1 MGNTHYSSAF
11 KTVAVLM
18 QMVCLIVVIVVFSL
32 LVNLFGRSMFT
43 LSDVGTDS
51 FFDSSYY
58 TKVLS
63 SELVDLGNYLQLQGS
78 REKSEKD
85 TINYKKYKMQF
96 QEDNTNLCYWY
107 ENGGNIRTNME
118 IEGKYQRDSVLEYAR
133 ELGSYLYYDDS
144 RISFEGN
151 IKGKSYYFQRNILRL
166 FQNSGENGGLI
177 VAVDMHL
184 PKDDGIKEAADIYY
198 AYFPWVETGVFLG
211 LLSAMCFVLLI
222 IYLTLATGRNDE
234 DEKIRLYRI
243 DYLPMEISLTVFL
256 LYISGLFAF
265 CAKLGQKSWD
275 IASSL
280 ILAGTLVFI
289 SDGVLLTLYLSLVRK
304 IKADIFVSTS
314 LLGWSVRTVKKRMRL
329 QPYRRGTLIRMFF
342 IISIALFFGEQAF
355 GKGRWWGYAGLLAEI
370 ILTGTYILSQE
381 NQRMEI
387 VSGITEITNGNMD
400 YKFVESDYT
409 GECRVM
415 AERINNIGMGLSNA
429 VEENLKSERLKTE
442 LITNVSHDIKT
453 PLTSIINYVNLI
465 KMENI
470 QNEKIENY
478 VDILEKKSMR
488 LKQLTEDLMEVS
500 KISSGN
506 IELDMQPINMV
517 ELIYQTGGE
526 FNEIFEAKGLTIITR
541 LPKEPVMILA
551 DGSRLW
557 RVVQNLYNNAAKYA
571 LKDTRVYVE
580 LKVEEGWAEFS
591 MKDISE
597 QELETAAD
605 DLSERFVRGDES
617 RGTEGSGLGLSIA
630 RSLTNLMGGT
640 FEIHLD
646 GDLFTVSIVFPSIDF
661 TAGA

>member
-18 QMVCLIVVIVVFSL
+18 QMVFLIIVIVVFSL

-43 LSDVGTDS
+43 LGDVGTDS
-51 FFDSSYY
+51 FFDSSYF
-58 TKVLS
+58 TNILS
-63 SELVDLGNYLQLQGS
+63 GELIELGNYLQLQGG

-85 TINYKKYKMQF
+85 TIKYKQYKMQF
-96 QEDNTNLCYWY
+96 DEGNTNLYYWY
-107 ENGGNIRTNME
+107 ENGGSIHSNME
-118 IEGKYQRDSVLEYAR
+118 LDGKDQREDVLDYAKS
-133 ELGSYLYYDDS
+133 LGSYLYYDDS

-184 PKDDGIKEAADIYY
+184 PKDDAIKEAADVYY
-198 AYFPWVETGVFLG
+198 TYFPWVETGVFLG
-211 LLSAMCFVLLI
+211 ILSSMCFVLCI
-222 IYLTLATGRNDE
+222 IYLTLATGRNDA
-234 DEKIRLYRI
+234 DEKVRLYRI
-243 DYLPMEISLTVFL
+243 DYLPMEIEFAVFL
-256 LYISGLFAF
+256 IFISGLFAF

-289 SDGVLLTLYLSLVRK
+289 TDGVLLTLYLSLVRK
-304 IKADIFVSTS
+304 IKADIFISTS
-314 LLGWSVRTVKKRMRL
+314 LLGWSVRTVKKRMSL
-329 QPYRRGTLIRMFF
+329 QPYKRGSMIRMASV
-342 IISIALFFGEQAF
+342 IVTAAFFGWEAF
-355 GKGRWWGYAGLLAEI
+355 CGRHWWAYAGLAAEI
-370 ILTGTYILSQE
+370 IVVITSIISQE
-381 NQRMEI
+381 NQRMQI
-387 VSGITEITNGNMD
+387 INGITEISNGNMNF
-400 YKFVESDYT
+400 KFVESEYT
-409 GECRVM
+409 GECRIL
-415 AERINNIGMGLSNA
+415 AEKINNIGMGLSNA

-465 KMENI
+465 KMEHI

-506 IELDMQPINMV
+506 IELDMQVINMV

-526 FNEIFEAKGLTIITR
+526 FNEIFEEKGLTIITR

-597 QELETAAD
+597 QELEAGAG

-640 FEIHLD
+640 FQIHLD
-646 GDLFTVSIVFPSIDF
+646 GDLFTVSIVFPCIDL
-661 TAGA
+661 

>member
-1 MGNTHYSSAF
+1 MGNTHYNNAF

-18 QMVCLIVVIVVFSL
+18 QMVFLIIVIVVFSL

-51 FFDSSYY
+51 FFDSSYF

-63 SELVDLGNYLQLQGS
+63 SELIELGDYLALQGG
-78 REKSEKD
+78 RERSEKD
-85 TINYKKYKMQF
+85 TIKYKQYKMQF
-96 QEDNTNLCYWY
+96 DEGDTNLYYWY
-107 ENGGNIRTNME
+107 ENGGGIHTNME
-118 IEGKYQRDSVLEYAR
+118 LEGIGQREEVLEYAKN
-133 ELGSYLYYDDS
+133 LGSYLHYDDS

-166 FQNSGENGGLI
+166 FQNSGDNGGLI
-177 VAVDMHL
+177 VAVDIHL
-184 PKDDGIKEAADIYY
+184 PKEDAIKEAADVYY
-198 AYFPWVETGVFLG
+198 TYFPWIETGIFLG
-211 LLSAMCFVLLI
+211 ILASMCFVLCI

-234 DEKIRLYRI
+234 DEEIRLYRI
-243 DYLPMEISLTVFL
+243 DYFPMEIELAVFL
-256 LYISGLFAF
+256 IYISALFAF
-265 CAKLGQKSWD
+265 CARLGQKSWD

-280 ILAGTLVFI
+280 ILSGTLVFI
-289 SDGVLLTLYLSLVRK
+289 SDGILLTLYLSLVRK

-314 LLGWSVRTVKKRMRL
+314 LLGWAYRTIKRRMSL
-329 QPYRRGTLIRMFF
+329 QQYKRGTVIRMAV
-342 IISIALFFGEQAF
+342 IITAALFFGWEAF
-355 GKGRWWGYAGLLAEI
+355 HSGHWWAYAGILAEI
-370 ILTGTYILSQE
+370 FVVGTSVLSQE
-381 NQRMEI
+381 NQRIQI
-387 VSGITEITNGNMD
+387 VNGITEISNGNID
-400 YKFVESDYT
+400 YKFVESEYS
-409 GECRVM
+409 GACRAL
-415 AERINNIGMGLSNA
+415 AEKINNIGMGLSNA

-526 FNEIFEAKGLTIITR
+526 FNEIFEEKGLTIITR

-597 QELETAAD
+597 QELKAEEN

-640 FEIHLD
+640 FVVHLD
-646 GDLFTVSIVFPSIDF
+646 GDLFTVSIVFPSINL
-661 TAGA
+661 

>member
-1 MGNTHYSSAF
+1 M
-11 KTVAVLM
+11 
-18 QMVCLIVVIVVFSL
+18 
-32 LVNLFGRSMFT
+32 
-43 LSDVGTDS
+43 SDVGTDS

-63 SELVDLGNYLQLQGS
+63 GQLVDLGNYLQFQGS

-85 TINYKKYKMQF
+85 TIKYKQYKMQF
-96 QEDNTNLCYWY
+96 EGENSNLYYWY
-107 ENGGNIRTNME
+107 ENGGDIRTNME
-118 IEGKYQRDSVLEYAR
+118 IEEKYQREYVLKYAR

-144 RISFEGN
+144 RIYFEGN

-184 PKDDGIKEAADIYY
+184 PNDDEIKEAADIYY
-198 AYFPWVETGVFLG
+198 AYFPWVEISVFLG
-211 LLSAMCFVLLI
+211 ILSSMCFVLFI

-234 DEKIRLYRI
+234 DETIRLYRI
-243 DYLPMEISLTVFL
+243 DYLPMEILLAVFL
-256 LYISGLFAF
+256 IYISFLFAF

-329 QPYRRGTLIRMFF
+329 QPYKRGTVIRMVFLVVVAFF
-342 IISIALFFGEQAF
+342 FAEEAF
-355 GKGRWWGYAGLLAEI
+355 GKGRWWGYVGLLAEI
-370 ILTGTYILSQE
+370 ALVFTCTLSQE

-387 VSGITEITNGNMD
+387 LSGITQITGGNMD

-409 GECRVM
+409 GECRIM

-506 IELDMQPINMV
+506 IELDMQQINMV

-526 FNEIFEAKGLTIITR
+526 FNEIFEEKGLTIITR
-541 LPKEPVMILA
+541 LPKEPVMIFA

-597 QELETAAD
+597 QELETAPD

-617 RGTEGSGLGLSIA
+617 RRTEGSGLGLSIA

-646 GDLFTVSIVFPSIDF
+646 GDLFTVSIVFPCIGFS
-661 TAGA
+661 AGT

>member
-1 MGNTHYSSAF
+1 MGNTHYSNAF

-18 QMVCLIVVIVVFSL
+18 QMVFLIIVIVVFSL

-43 LSDVGTDS
+43 LGDVGTDS

-63 SELVDLGNYLQLQGS
+63 SELIELGNYLQLQGS

-85 TINYKKYKMQF
+85 TIKYKQYKMQF
-96 QEDNTNLCYWY
+96 DEGGTNLYYWY
-107 ENGGNIRTNME
+107 ENGGSIRSNME
-118 IEGKYQRDSVLEYAR
+118 LEGMYQREDVLEYAQS
-133 ELGSYLYYDDS
+133 LGSYLYYDDS
-144 RISFEGN
+144 HISFEGN

-177 VAVDMHL
+177 VAVDTHL
-184 PKDDGIKEAADIYY
+184 SKDDEIKEAADIYY
-198 AYFPWVETGVFLG
+198 TYVPWIETAVFLG
-211 LLSAMCFVLLI
+211 ILASMCFVLCI

-243 DYLPMEISLTVFL
+243 DYFPMEIELTVFL
-256 LYISGLFAF
+256 VYISALFAF
-265 CAKLGQKSWD
+265 CARLGQKSWD

-280 ILAGTLVFI
+280 ILSGTLVFI
-289 SDGVLLTLYLSLVRK
+289 SDGILLTLYLSLVRK
-304 IKADIFVSTS
+304 IKADIFVSSS
-314 LLGWSVRTVKKRMRL
+314 LLGWVWRTVKRRMSL
-329 QPYRRGTLIRMFF
+329 QPYKRGTVIRMAV
-342 IISIALFFGEQAF
+342 IIAAALFFGEEAF
-355 GKGRWWGYAGLLAEI
+355 CGRHWWAYVGLLAEV
-370 ILTGTYILSQE
+370 ILVGTGILSQE
-381 NQRMEI
+381 NQRMQI
-387 VSGITEITNGNMD
+387 MNGITEISNGNID
-400 YKFVESDYT
+400 YKFVESEYS
-409 GECRVM
+409 GECRNL
-415 AERINNIGMGLSNA
+415 AEKINNIGKGLSNA

-465 KMENI
+465 KMEHI

-526 FNEIFEAKGLTIITR
+526 FNEIFEEKGLTIITR

-580 LKVEEGWAEFS
+580 LKVEEGWAKFS

-597 QELETAAD
+597 QELETEGS

-630 RSLTNLMGGT
+630 RSLTNLMGGS

-646 GDLFTVSIVFPSIDF
+646 GDLFTVSIVFPSI
-661 TAGA
+661 GL

>member
-1 MGNTHYSSAF
+1 MGDTHYSNTF

-18 QMVCLIVVIVVFSL
+18 QMVFLIIVIVVFSL

-63 SELVDLGNYLQLQGS
+63 SELIELGNYLQLQGS

-85 TINYKKYKMQF
+85 TIKYKQYKMQF
-96 QEDNTNLCYWY
+96 DDGDTNLYYWY
-107 ENGGNIRTNME
+107 ENGGSIRSNME
-118 IEGKYQRDSVLEYAR
+118 LEGMYQREDVLEYA
-133 ELGSYLYYDDS
+133 ESLGSYLYYDDS

-177 VAVDMHL
+177 VAVDTHL
-184 PKDDGIKEAADIYY
+184 SKDDEIKEAADIYY
-198 AYFPWVETGVFLG
+198 TYFPWIETAVFLG
-211 LLSAMCFVLLI
+211 ILASMCFVLCI

-243 DYLPMEISLTVFL
+243 DYFPMEIELAVFL
-256 LYISGLFAF
+256 IYISALFAF
-265 CAKLGQKSWD
+265 CARLGQKSWD

-280 ILAGTLVFI
+280 ILSGTLVFI
-289 SDGVLLTLYLSLVRK
+289 SDGILLTLYLSLVRK
-304 IKADIFVSTS
+304 IKADIFVSSS
-314 LLGWSVRTVKKRMRL
+314 LLGWTWRTVKQRMSL
-329 QPYRRGTLIRMFF
+329 QPYKKGTVIRMAV
-342 IISIALFFGEQAF
+342 IIAAALFFGEEAF
-355 GKGRWWGYAGLLAEI
+355 CGRHWWAYVGLLAEI
-370 ILTGTYILSQE
+370 IVVGTGILSQE
-381 NQRMEI
+381 NQRMQI
-387 VSGITEITNGNMD
+387 MNGITEISNGNID
-400 YKFVESDYT
+400 YKFVESEYS
-409 GECRVM
+409 GECRNL
-415 AERINNIGMGLSNA
+415 AEKINNIGKGLSNA

-465 KMENI
+465 KLEHI

-526 FNEIFEAKGLTIITR
+526 FNEIFEEKGLTIITR

-580 LKVEEGWAEFS
+580 LKVEEGWAKFS

-597 QELETAAD
+597 QELETEGS
-605 DLSERFVRGDES
+605 DLSERFVRGDQA

-630 RSLTNLMGGT
+630 RSLTNLMGGS

-646 GDLFTVSIVFPSIDF
+646 GDLFTVSIVFPGIDL
-661 TAGA
+661 

>member
-1 MGNTHYSSAF
+1 MGNTHYSNAF

-18 QMVCLIVVIVVFSL
+18 QMVFLIIVIVVFSL

-43 LSDVGTDS
+43 LGDVGTDS

-63 SELVDLGNYLQLQGS
+63 SELIELGNYLQLQGS

-85 TINYKKYKMQF
+85 TIKYKQYKMQF
-96 QEDNTNLCYWY
+96 DEGDTNLYYWY
-107 ENGGNIRTNME
+107 ENGGSIRSNME
-118 IEGKYQRDSVLEYAR
+118 LEGMYQREDVLEYAQS
-133 ELGSYLYYDDS
+133 LGSYLYYDDS

-177 VAVDMHL
+177 VAVDTHL
-184 PKDDGIKEAADIYY
+184 SKDDEIKEAADIYY
-198 AYFPWVETGVFLG
+198 TYVPWIETAVFLG
-211 LLSAMCFVLLI
+211 ILASMCFVLCI

-243 DYLPMEISLTVFL
+243 DYFPMEIELTVFL
-256 LYISGLFAF
+256 VYISALFAF
-265 CAKLGQKSWD
+265 CARLGQKSWD

-280 ILAGTLVFI
+280 ILSGTLVFI
-289 SDGVLLTLYLSLVRK
+289 SDGILLTLYLSLVRK
-304 IKADIFVSTS
+304 IKADIFVSSS
-314 LLGWSVRTVKKRMRL
+314 LLGWVWRTVKRRMSL
-329 QPYRRGTLIRMFF
+329 QPYKRGTVIRMTV
-342 IISIALFFGEQAF
+342 IIAAALFFGEEAF
-355 GKGRWWGYAGLLAEI
+355 CGRHWWAYVGLLAEVILVGTGI
-370 ILTGTYILSQE
+370 ISQE
-381 NQRMEI
+381 NQRMQI
-387 VSGITEITNGNMD
+387 MNGITEISNGNID
-400 YKFVESDYT
+400 YKFVESEYS
-409 GECRVM
+409 GECRNL
-415 AERINNIGMGLSNA
+415 AEKINNIGKGLSNA

-465 KMENI
+465 KMEHI

-526 FNEIFEAKGLTIITR
+526 FNEIFEEKGLTIITR

-580 LKVEEGWAEFS
+580 LKVEEGWAKFS

-597 QELETAAD
+597 QELETEGS

-630 RSLTNLMGGT
+630 RSLTNLMGGS

-646 GDLFTVSIVFPSIDF
+646 GDLFTVSIVFPSI
-661 TAGA
+661 GL

>member
-1 MGNTHYSSAF
+1 MGNTHYSNAF

-18 QMVCLIVVIVVFSL
+18 QMVFLIIVIVVFSL

-43 LSDVGTDS
+43 LGDVGTDS

-63 SELVDLGNYLQLQGS
+63 SELIELGNYLQLQGS

-85 TINYKKYKMQF
+85 TIKYKQYKMQF
-96 QEDNTNLCYWY
+96 DEGGTNLYYWY
-107 ENGGNIRTNME
+107 ENGGSIRSNME
-118 IEGKYQRDSVLEYAR
+118 SEGMYQREDVLEYAQS
-133 ELGSYLYYDDS
+133 LGSYLYYDDS

-177 VAVDMHL
+177 VAVDTHL
-184 PKDDGIKEAADIYY
+184 SKDDEIKEAADIYY
-198 AYFPWVETGVFLG
+198 TYVPWIETAVFLG
-211 LLSAMCFVLLI
+211 ILASMCFVLCI

-243 DYLPMEISLTVFL
+243 DYFPMEIELTVFL
-256 LYISGLFAF
+256 VYISALFAF
-265 CAKLGQKSWD
+265 CARLGQKSWD

-280 ILAGTLVFI
+280 ILSGTLVFI
-289 SDGVLLTLYLSLVRK
+289 SDGILLTLYLSLVRK
-304 IKADIFVSTS
+304 IKADIFVSSS
-314 LLGWSVRTVKKRMRL
+314 LLGWVWRTVKRRMSL
-329 QPYRRGTLIRMFF
+329 QPYKRGTVIRMAV
-342 IISIALFFGEQAF
+342 IIAAALFFGEEAF
-355 GKGRWWGYAGLLAEI
+355 CGRHWWAYVGLLAEV
-370 ILTGTYILSQE
+370 ILVGTGILSQE
-381 NQRMEI
+381 NQRMQI
-387 VSGITEITNGNMD
+387 MNGITEISNGNID
-400 YKFVESDYT
+400 YKFVESEYS
-409 GECRVM
+409 GECRNL
-415 AERINNIGMGLSNA
+415 AEKINNIGKGLSNA

-465 KMENI
+465 KMEHI

-526 FNEIFEAKGLTIITR
+526 FNEIFEEKGLTIITR

-580 LKVEEGWAEFS
+580 LKVEEGWAKFS

-597 QELETAAD
+597 QELETEGS

-630 RSLTNLMGGT
+630 RSLTNLMGGS

-646 GDLFTVSIVFPSIDF
+646 GDLFTVSIVFPSI
-661 TAGA
+661 GL

>member
-1 MGNTHYSSAF
+1 
-11 KTVAVLM
+11 M
-18 QMVCLIVVIVVFSL
+18 QMVFLIIVIVVFSL

-63 SELVDLGNYLQLQGS
+63 SELIELGNYLQLQGS

-85 TINYKKYKMQF
+85 TIKYKQYKMQF
-96 QEDNTNLCYWY
+96 DDGDTNLYYWY
-107 ENGGNIRTNME
+107 ENGGSIRSNME
-118 IEGKYQRDSVLEYAR
+118 LEGMYQREDVLEYA
-133 ELGSYLYYDDS
+133 ESLGSYLYYDDS

-177 VAVDMHL
+177 VAVDTHL
-184 PKDDGIKEAADIYY
+184 SKDDEIKEAADIYY
-198 AYFPWVETGVFLG
+198 TYFPWIETAVFLG
-211 LLSAMCFVLLI
+211 ILASMCFVLCI

-243 DYLPMEISLTVFL
+243 DYFPMEIELAVFL
-256 LYISGLFAF
+256 IYISALFAF
-265 CAKLGQKSWD
+265 CARLGQKSWD

-280 ILAGTLVFI
+280 ILSGTLVFI
-289 SDGVLLTLYLSLVRK
+289 SDGILLTLYLSLVRK
-304 IKADIFVSTS
+304 IKADIFVSSS
-314 LLGWSVRTVKKRMRL
+314 LLGWTWRTVKQRMSL
-329 QPYRRGTLIRMFF
+329 QPYKKGTVIRMAV
-342 IISIALFFGEQAF
+342 IIAAALFFGEEAF
-355 GKGRWWGYAGLLAEI
+355 CGRHWWAYVGLLAEI
-370 ILTGTYILSQE
+370 IVVGTGILSQE
-381 NQRMEI
+381 NQRMQI
-387 VSGITEITNGNMD
+387 MNGITEISNGNID
-400 YKFVESDYT
+400 YKFVESEYS
-409 GECRVM
+409 GECRNL
-415 AERINNIGMGLSNA
+415 AEKINNIGKGLSNA

-465 KMENI
+465 KLEHI

-526 FNEIFEAKGLTIITR
+526 FNEIFEEKGLTIITR

-580 LKVEEGWAEFS
+580 LKVEEGWAKFS

-597 QELETAAD
+597 QELETEGS
-605 DLSERFVRGDES
+605 DLSERFVRGDQA

-630 RSLTNLMGGT
+630 RSLTNLMGGS

-646 GDLFTVSIVFPSIDF
+646 GDLFTVSIVFPGIDL
-661 TAGA
+661 

>member
-1 MGNTHYSSAF
+1 MGNTHYSNAF

-18 QMVCLIVVIVVFSL
+18 QMVFLIIVIVVFSL

-43 LSDVGTDS
+43 LGDVGTDS

-63 SELVDLGNYLQLQGS
+63 SELIELGNYLQLQGS

-85 TINYKKYKMQF
+85 TIKYKQYKMQF
-96 QEDNTNLCYWY
+96 DEGGTNLYYWY
-107 ENGGNIRTNME
+107 ENGGSIRSNME
-118 IEGKYQRDSVLEYAR
+118 LEGMYQREDVLEYAQS
-133 ELGSYLYYDDS
+133 LGSYLYYDDS

-177 VAVDMHL
+177 VAVDTHL
-184 PKDDGIKEAADIYY
+184 SKDDEIKEAADIYY
-198 AYFPWVETGVFLG
+198 TYVPWIETAVFLG
-211 LLSAMCFVLLI
+211 ILASMCFVLCI

-243 DYLPMEISLTVFL
+243 DYFPMEIELTVFL
-256 LYISGLFAF
+256 VYISALFAF
-265 CAKLGQKSWD
+265 CARLGQKSWD

-280 ILAGTLVFI
+280 ILSGTLVFI
-289 SDGVLLTLYLSLVRK
+289 SDGILLTLYLSLVRK
-304 IKADIFVSTS
+304 IKADIFVSSS
-314 LLGWSVRTVKKRMRL
+314 LLGWVWRTVKRRMSL
-329 QPYRRGTLIRMFF
+329 QPYKRGTVIRMAV
-342 IISIALFFGEQAF
+342 IIAAALFFGEEAF
-355 GKGRWWGYAGLLAEI
+355 CGRHWWAYVGLLAEV
-370 ILTGTYILSQE
+370 ILVGTGILSQE
-381 NQRMEI
+381 NQRMQI
-387 VSGITEITNGNMD
+387 MNGITEISNGNID
-400 YKFVESDYT
+400 YKFVESEYS
-409 GECRVM
+409 GECRNL
-415 AERINNIGMGLSNA
+415 AEKINNIGKGLSNA

-465 KMENI
+465 KMEHI

-526 FNEIFEAKGLTIITR
+526 FNEIFEEKGLTIITR

-580 LKVEEGWAEFS
+580 LKVEEGWAKFS

-597 QELETAAD
+597 QELETEGS

-630 RSLTNLMGGT
+630 RSLTNLMGGS

-646 GDLFTVSIVFPSIDF
+646 GDLFTVSIVFPSI
-661 TAGA
+661 GL